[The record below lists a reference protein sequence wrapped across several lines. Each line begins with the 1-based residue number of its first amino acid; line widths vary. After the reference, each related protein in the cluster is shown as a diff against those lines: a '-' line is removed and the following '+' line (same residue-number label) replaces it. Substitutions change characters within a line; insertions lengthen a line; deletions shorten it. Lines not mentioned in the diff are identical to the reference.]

1 MIPLPPP
8 PLSFTSVHAG
18 YQAPQLA
25 NTLVVYRISVAD
37 FAECEA
43 ALTALLTPAE
53 QQHAARYARP
63 ADQLR
68 FRVGRACLRYLL
80 GQRLGQPPATIAL
93 RTGSYGKPRLAEP
106 AGVHFNV
113 AHSGDWVV
121 VALAAREIGI
131 DLEYM
136 VPDFDFADVVTQRFS
151 DPERRLLALSHEPQI
166 TFYHIWTQLEAR
178 AKASGL
184 GLGDEELRPAASGY
198 PAAQWTVQNFGLIPG
213 HPGALAYP
221 ADWQPVIQFRS
232 LDARLI
238 G

>member
-1 MIPLPPP
+1 MIPLP
-8 PLSFTSVHAG
+8 STCIYTG
-18 YQAPQLA
+18 YQVPQLA
-25 NTLVVYRISVAD
+25 NTLTVYRIAVAD
-37 FAECEA
+37 FIEREA
-43 ALTALLTPAE
+43 TLATLLTPSE
-53 QQHAARYARP
+53 QQHAAHYLRP

-93 RTGSYGKPRLAEP
+93 RVGSYGKPQLAEP
-106 AGVHFNV
+106 VGVHFNV

-131 DLEYM
+131 DLEQL
-136 VPDFDFADVVTQRFS
+136 VPDFDFADVAAQRFS

-184 GLGDEELRPAASGY
+184 GLGDEELRPAAGGY
-198 PAAQWTVQNFGLIPG
+198 PAAQWTVQNFGLIPD

>member
-1 MIPLPPP
+1 MITLPPT
-8 PLSFTSVHAG
+8 PLAATSWHAG
-18 YQAPQLA
+18 YEAPQLA
-25 NTLVVYRISVAD
+25 NILVVYRLAVAD
-37 FAECEA
+37 FAGREP
-43 ALTALLTPAE
+43 ALTTLLTPAE
-53 QQHAARYARP
+53 QQQAARYARP

-68 FRVGRACLRYLL
+68 FRVGRGGLRYLL

-93 RTGSYGKPRLAEP
+93 RAGRFGKPQLAEP

-131 DLEYM
+131 DLEQI
-136 VPDFDFADVVTQRFS
+136 VPDFDFADVAAQRFNS
-151 DPERRLLALSHEPQI
+151 PERRLLALSHEPQLA
-166 TFYHIWTQLEAR
+166 FYHLWTQLEAR

-184 GLGDEELRPAASGY
+184 GLGDEELRPAAIGY
-198 PAAQWTVQNFGLIPG
+198 PAAQWTVQNFSLIPG

-232 LDARLI
+232 LDARLFS
-238 G
+238 

>member
-1 MIPLPPP
+1 MIPLLPT
-8 PLSFTSVHAG
+8 PLPFTSAHTG
-18 YQAPQLA
+18 YQVPQLA
-25 NTLVVYRISVAD
+25 NTLTVYRIAVAD
-37 FAECEA
+37 FAEREA
-43 ALTALLTPAE
+43 VLATMLTPNE
-53 QQHAARYARP
+53 QQHAARYLRP

-68 FRVGRACLRYLL
+68 YRVGRACLRYLL
-80 GQRLGQPPATIAL
+80 GQRLEQRPATIAL
-93 RTGSYGKPRLAEP
+93 QAGRYGKPQLAEP

-131 DLEYM
+131 DLEQL
-136 VPDFDFADVVTQRFS
+136 VPDFDFSDVAAQRFN
-151 DPERRLLALSHEPQI
+151 DPERRLLALSHEPQMA
-166 TFYHIWTQLEAR
+166 FYHIWTQLEAR
-178 AKASGL
+178 AKASGR
-184 GLGDEELRPAASGY
+184 GLGDEELRPAASGS
-198 PAAQWTVQNFGLIPG
+198 PTAQWTVQNFGLIPG

>member
-1 MIPLPPP
+1 MIPLPPT
-8 PLSFTSVHAG
+8 PLSATSVHAG

-25 NTLVVYRISVAD
+25 NILVVYRISVAD
-37 FAECEA
+37 FAEREA

-80 GQRLGQPPATIAL
+80 GLRLGQPPATIAL

-131 DLEYM
+131 DLEHM
-136 VPDFDFADVVTQRFS
+136 VPDFDFADVAAQRFS
-151 DPERRLLALSHEPQI
+151 APERRLLALSYEPQLA
-166 TFYHIWTQLEAR
+166 FYHIWTQLEAR

-184 GLGDEELRPAASGY
+184 GLGDEELRPAASGH

>member
-1 MIPLPPP
+1 MIPLPST
-8 PLSFTSVHAG
+8 PLSSTSVHTG
-18 YQAPQLA
+18 YQVPQWS
-25 NTLVVYRISVAD
+25 NTLTVYRIAVAD
-37 FAECEA
+37 FAGREA
-43 ALTALLTPAE
+43 ALATLLTPSE
-53 QQHAARYARP
+53 QQHAARYLRP

-68 FRVGRACLRYLL
+68 YRVGRACLRYLL
-80 GQRLGQPPATIAL
+80 GQHLGQLPATIAL
-93 RTGSYGKPRLAEP
+93 HAGRYGKPQLAEP

-131 DLEYM
+131 DLEQM
-136 VPDFDFADVVTQRFS
+136 VPDFDFNDVAAQRFS
-151 DPERRLLALSHEPQI
+151 EPERRLLALSHEPQI

-184 GLGDEELRPAASGY
+184 GLGDEELRPAATGY

-238 G
+238 D